1 MMHVE
6 DMSNLATDLLMMH
19 VSFFFLVEV
28 MLNKCFVQEI
38 LHLTFLFN
46 CLEQRTCQNKKSY
59 AQVTSR

>member
-38 LHLTFLFN
+38 LHLTFFI
-46 CLEQRTCQNKKSY
+46 
-59 AQVTSR
+59 